1 MSASTLRIVYKAKA
15 SSLLPSSSNTA
26 KNYISNG
33 KKTPK
38 FYSSSFFV
46 IVIFGLSNNVKFM
59 FLNRNIKATLHIM
72 YWLRTPSRGTF
83 VLACFIG
90 LF

>member
-59 FLNRNIKATLHIM
+59 FIKWSSP
-72 YWLRTPSRGTF
+72 Y
-83 VLACFIG
+83 
-90 LF
+90 LFAIFGIKNWKKLVSI